1 MKEKLQEDIKK
12 AMKERNSPLLLI
24 LRSLQAAFK
33 QVEIDTRQE
42 LTDADRSSI
51 LQKEIKKR
59 RDALEFSEK
68 ANRAD
73 LIEQNQKEIAI
84 LQGYLGEQFS
94 DEKLTELINALI
106 LETKRLYNVTSIV
119 VTHDMS
125 SAFQVSDRIAMVHKG
140 FIIASGTVDEIK
152 QVQDPR
158 VRDFI
163 EGHAPEDDDVA
174 TLLRYGG

>member
-94 DEKLTELINALI
+94 DEKLTELINGLVASGADNIGKVMGGLN
-106 LETKRLYNVTSIV
+106 K
-119 VTHDMS
+119 D
-125 SAFQVSDRIAMVHKG
+125 HKG
-140 FIIASGTVDEIK
+140 KFDGKRANELARQILG
-152 QVQDPR
+152 
-158 VRDFI
+158 
-163 EGHAPEDDDVA
+163 
-174 TLLRYGG
+174 

>member
-94 DEKLTELINALI
+94 DEKLTELINALVASGADNI
-106 LETKRLYNVTSIV
+106 GKVMGGLNK
-119 VTHDMS
+119 D
-125 SAFQVSDRIAMVHKG
+125 HKG
-140 FIIASGTVDEIK
+140 KFDGKRANELARQILG
-152 QVQDPR
+152 
-158 VRDFI
+158 
-163 EGHAPEDDDVA
+163 
-174 TLLRYGG
+174 